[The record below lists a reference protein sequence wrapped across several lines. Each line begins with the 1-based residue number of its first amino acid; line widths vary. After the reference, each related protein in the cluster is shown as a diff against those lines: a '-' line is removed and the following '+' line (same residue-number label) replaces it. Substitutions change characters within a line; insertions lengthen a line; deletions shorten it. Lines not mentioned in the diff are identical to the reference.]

1 MAAKSH
7 LLPDDAKLIEATASI
22 LERHESVE
30 LEANIRAAV
39 VHFLATTGLA
49 DRNDIKEEDDRIDIQ
64 SEHLIIETKQRIG
77 TGIEPSR
84 DHVSQLDG
92 YIGEAKAAG
101 KPDRLGVLT
110 DGKHWVLRLPNISEV
125 HTTPPYA
132 FTLRNKDDGFRLYE
146 WLQNETRIIEQSDRK
161 PDEEEVRRSFGPG
174 PRFEN
179 EIAALDSLYQAHR
192 NSPTIAVKR
201 QLWADLLTAALG
213 ISVAEEPDL
222 DQLFLRHTYL
232 SAIVGLAVQAAFG
245 IDLREKS
252 RLDAAKLLTGDAF
265 RSETGVQG
273 VIDSDFFAWPA
284 EVGGE
289 QWIVGLADR
298 VARFDWADA
307 EYDFA
312 RILYQSVVPAEDRR
326 RLGEYYT
333 PDWLAKAVVDEV
345 VTDPLNQRV
354 LDPSCGS
361 GTFLYAAVQKY
372 ITAATAAHHPAERI
386 LDGLTQSVIGI
397 DVHPVSVH
405 LARATWVLAAREI
418 IAEAGRDTLTVPV
431 YLGDSLQLRTDSG
444 SLFAQDHVSITVAAT
459 EGTGGKGDE
468 RDRGKAK
475 DKKGGSERRLNFP
488 KALVAQPDWF
498 DRVMISLSHAI
509 ARGQDPLTTLDDND
523 IPKGDPDRDLLEDT
537 AKTLQDLHAEGRNHI
552 WAYYTRNLV
561 RPIWLASDE
570 GKVDAIVGNPPW
582 LTYSKTDA
590 TIRSELERQSKN
602 DYMIWVGGK
611 FATHQDIAG
620 LFYTR
625 CVDLYL
631 KNGGSAGMVLP
642 HSALVAG
649 QYKKWRSGNWGGVFA
664 DFAGKMSWDL
674 EQIDPN
680 TFFPVASCV
689 IFTNRRKEHREHPRS
704 FGEKALC
711 WLGKLEEIESGTRK
725 YREIVLANASSSEFA
740 SPYAEEARQGATIV
754 PRLLH
759 FVEVQESAVS
769 LVKGIVKISPQRSSQ
784 EKKPWKNLQPAELIN
799 MSIEEEHIWNIHMG
813 ETVAPYVLLEP
824 RKAVLPVRHGENL
837 EESKADEA
845 KICGIK
851 AGSMGIRMRERWRI
865 INGLWDEHKG
875 PNSKLDLVDRLD
887 YVGNLSAQLDDPV
900 SIRLLYTTS
909 GRPTATVLYSLES
922 SDRKGNEQISTDNSS
937 SEANFSGESS
947 SQNTKETVV
956 SSEACDFNTLSTTLV
971 DTSLY
976 WIICQTLG
984 EAYYLAAIINS
995 DTLAETVNKFTIPN
1009 WAGKTRHL
1017 HKHLW
1022 RLPIPTYD
1030 FNNTLHTDLAAL
1042 GSQLATEAAIQLA
1055 DLQIARASD
1064 NKSTSVI
1071 VARRELRQWLSAHPL
1086 AQQVEQL
1093 VARLIS

>member
-1 MAAKSH
+1 MTAPSTAAQEVGDAKLAAKSH

-49 DRNDIKEEDDRIDIQ
+49 ERNDIKEEDDRIDIQ

-77 TGIEPSR
+77 TGIEPDQS
-84 DHVSQLDG
+84 HVDQLDG
-92 YIGEAKAAG
+92 YIDEAKAAG

-110 DGKHWVLRLPNISEV
+110 DGKHWVLRLPNIREI

-146 WLQNETRIIEQSDRK
+146 WLQNETRIIEQSGRK

-174 PRFEN
+174 PRFDN

-192 NSPTIAVKR
+192 NSPTVAVKR

-213 ISVAEEPDL
+213 ISVTEEPDL
-222 DQLFLRHTYL
+222 DRLFLRHTYL

-289 QWIVGLADR
+289 QWIVGIADR

-372 ITAATAAHHPAERI
+372 ITVAKSDHHPPERI

-444 SLFAQDHVSITVAAT
+444 SLFAQDHVSITVAAK
-459 EGTGGKGDE
+459 EGD
-468 RDRGKAK
+468 A
-475 DKKGGSERRLNFP
+475 ERRLNFP
-488 KALVAQPDWF
+488 KSLVAQPDWF
-498 DRVMISLSHAI
+498 DRVMIDLSQAI
-509 ARGQDPLTTLDDND
+509 ASGGDPMTVLDDND
-523 IPKGDPDRDLLEDT
+523 IPKDDPDRELLEDT
-537 AKTLQDLHAEGRNHI
+537 SRTLQDLHSEGHNHI

-582 LTYSKTDA
+582 LTYNKTQA
-590 TIRSELERQSKN
+590 TIRTELERQSKN
-602 DYMIWVGGK
+602 DYKIWVGGK
-611 FATHQDIAG
+611 NAANQDIAG

-625 CVDLYL
+625 CFGLYL
-631 KNGGSAGMVLP
+631 KEGGTAGMVLP
-642 HSALVAG
+642 HSALAQG
-649 QYKKWRSGNWGGVFA
+649 QYEKWRGGIWHGQGLFS
-664 DFAGKMSWDL
+664 DLSTIKPWDL
-674 EQIDPN
+674 ERIEPN
-680 TFFPVASCV
+680 TFFPIASCV
-689 IFTNRRKEHREHPRS
+689 VFAKRANKMPKPLAN
-704 FGEKALC
+704 KASR
-711 WLGKLEEIESGTRK
+711 WLGTEGGPYTHEEIQ
-725 YREIVLANASSSEFA
+725 LAKISDFS
-740 SPYAEEARQGATIV
+740 SPYSKRARRGADIF
-754 PRLLH
+754 PRVLY
-759 FVEVQESAVS
+759 FVDVQESATA
-769 LVKGIVKISPQRSSQ
+769 LTPGIKKVSPQRSSQ
-784 EKKPWKNLQPAELIN
+784 EKEPWKNLQPPKLAN
-799 MSIEEEHIWNIHMG
+799 APIEEEHIWDIHLG
-813 ETVAPYVLLEP
+813 ETVAPYVLLEA
-824 RKAVLPVRHGENL
+824 RKAVLPVQKGNSEETARQVNL
-837 EESKADEA
+837 ARESESSTEADRDNSPTGKAIGKLDISDVA
-845 KICGIK
+845 DAIYRLDPKSIGT
-851 AGSMGIRMRERWRI
+851 RMRDRWRV
-865 INGLWDEHKG
+865 INELWDANKN
-875 PNSKLDLVDRLD
+875 PNNKLDLVSNLD
-887 YVGNLSAQLDDPV
+887 YMGKLAAQLEDSAP
-900 SIRLLYTTS
+900 IRLLYATS
-909 GRPTATVLYSLES
+909 GRPTAAVLLSADSL
-922 SDRKGNEQISTDNSS
+922 
-937 SEANFSGESS
+937 A
-947 SQNTKETVV
+947 
-956 SSEACDFNTLSTTLV
+956 

-976 WIICQTLG
+976 WVKCETLD

-995 DTLAETVNKFTIPN
+995 DALEQAVQKFMPKGQFG
-1009 WAGKTRHL
+1009 ARHL

-1030 FNNTLHTDLAAL
+1030 PSDTDHATLAEL
-1042 GSQLATEAAIQLA
+1042 GSQLATEAVIHL
-1055 DLQIARASD
+1055 DIIRATRAAN
-1064 NKSTSVI
+1064 NKPTTI
-1071 VARRELRQWLSAHPL
+1071 TVARRELRQWLSTHPL

-1093 VARLIS
+1093 VVQLLN

>member
-1 MAAKSH
+1 MTVLSTTAQDIGNTELATKSH

-39 VHFLATTGLA
+39 VHFLATTRLA
-49 DRNDIKEEDDRIDIQ
+49 ERNDIKEEDDRIDIQ

-77 TGIEPSR
+77 TGIEP
-84 DHVSQLDG
+84 DPKNIKQLDG
-92 YIGEAKAAG
+92 YIGEAKAAD

-110 DGKHWVLRLPNISEV
+110 DGKHWVLRLPNIREV

-179 EIAALDSLYQAHR
+179 EIAALDSLYQDHR
-192 NSPTIAVKR
+192 DSPTIAVKR

-232 SAIVGLAVQAAFG
+232 SAIVGLAVQAAFS

-345 VTDPLNQRV
+345 VTDPLTQRV

-372 ITAATAAHHPAERI
+372 ITAAESDRHPPERI

-459 EGTGGKGDE
+459 EGE
-468 RDRGKAK
+468 A
-475 DKKGGSERRLNFP
+475 ERRLNFP
-488 KALVAQPDWF
+488 KSLVAQPDWF
-498 DRVMISLSHAI
+498 DRVMISLSQAI
-509 ARGQDPLTTLDDND
+509 ESEQDPMTVLDDND
-523 IPKGDPDRDLLEDT
+523 IPQGDPDRDLLEDT
-537 AKTLQDLHAEGRNHI
+537 AKTLQDLHSEGRNHI

-582 LTYSKTDA
+582 LTYNKTQA
-590 TIRSELERQSKN
+590 TIRTELERQSKN
-602 DYMIWVGGK
+602 DYKIWAGGRY
-611 FATHQDIAG
+611 ATHQDIAG
-620 LFYTR
+620 MFYIR

-631 KNGGSAGMVLP
+631 KDEGNIGMVLP
-642 HSALVAG
+642 HSALAAG
-649 QYKKWRSGNWGGVFA
+649 QYKKWREGNGGGVLL
-664 DFAGKMSWDL
+664 DLSERMPWDL
-674 EQIDPN
+674 EKIEPN
-680 TFFPVASCV
+680 TFFPIASCV
-689 IFTNRRKEHREHPRS
+689 VFAKRVSEHSRS
-704 FGEKALC
+704 LGGKAQL
-711 WLGKLEEIESGTRK
+711 WVGKLEELEANGICEMN
-725 YREIVLANASSSEFA
+725 EIDLADSSSDSFA
-740 SPYAEEARQGATIV
+740 SPYADRARQGATIV
-754 PRLLH
+754 PRVLY
-759 FVEVQESAVS
+759 FVDVQESATA
-769 LVKGIVKISPQRSSQ
+769 LTPGIKKVSPQRSSQ
-784 EKKPWKNLQPAELIN
+784 EKEPWKSLHDAELIDAP
-799 MSIEEEHIWNIHMG
+799 IEAEHIWDIHLG

-824 RKAVLPVRHGENL
+824 RKAVLPVRHGEKLATPKERKKLAESNVETMCGL
-837 EESKADEA
+837 EPS
-845 KICGIK
+845 
-851 AGSMGIRMRERWRI
+851 SMEPRMRARWLAT
-865 INGLWDEHKG
+865 NDLWDEYKRS
-875 PNSKLDLVDRLD
+875 NNKLDLVGRLD
-887 YVGNLSAQLDDPV
+887 YMGNLSAQLGRFAPF
-900 SIRLLYTTS
+900 RLLYTS
-909 GRPTATVLYSLES
+909 AGRPTATVLAKTNELIDYKLFWIDCEILE
-922 SDRKGNEQISTDNSS
+922 
-937 SEANFSGESS
+937 EAH
-947 SQNTKETVV
+947 
-956 SSEACDFNTLSTTLV
+956 
-971 DTSLY
+971 
-976 WIICQTLG
+976 
-984 EAYYLAAIINS
+984 YLAAIINS
-995 DTLAETVNKFTIPN
+995 DTLEQAVQKFTTPN
-1009 WAGKTRHL
+1009 WAGKTRDL
-1017 HKHLW
+1017 QKHLW

-1030 FNNTLHTDLAAL
+1030 PADPDQATLAEL
-1042 GSQLATEAAIQLA
+1042 GSQLATEASTHLA
-1055 DLQIARASD
+1055 TIRTTRAAS
-1064 NKSTSVI
+1064 NKPTSI
-1071 VARRELRQWLSAHPL
+1071 TVARRELRQWLSTHPL

-1093 VARLIS
+1093 VDRLIN

>member
-1 MAAKSH
+1 MQ
-7 LLPDDAKLIEATASI
+7 PDDAKLIEATASI

-49 DRNDIKEEDDRIDIQ
+49 ERNDIKEEDDRIDIQ
-64 SEHLIIETKQRIG
+64 SERLIIETKQRIG
-77 TGIEPSR
+77 TGIEP
-84 DHVSQLDG
+84 DQKNIKQLDG

-110 DGKHWVLRLPNISEV
+110 DGKHWVLRLPNIREV
-125 HTTPPYA
+125 HIAPPYA

-146 WLQNETRIIEQSDRK
+146 WLQNETRVIEQSGRK
-161 PDEEEVRRSFGPG
+161 PEEEEVRRSFGPG

-179 EIAALDSLYQAHR
+179 EIAALGSLYQAHR

-245 IDLREKS
+245 IDLREKA

-333 PDWLAKAVVDEV
+333 PDWLAKAVVEEV
-345 VTDPLNQRV
+345 VTDPLTQRV

-372 ITAATAAHHPAERI
+372 ITAAKAANHPPERI

-444 SLFAQDHVSITVAAT
+444 SLFAQDHVSITVAAA
-459 EGTGGKGDE
+459 GGG
-468 RDRGKAK
+468 AA
-475 DKKGGSERRLNFP
+475 ERRLNFP
-488 KALVAQPDWF
+488 KSLVAQPDWF
-498 DRVMISLSHAI
+498 DKVMLGLSHAI
-509 ARGQDPLTTLDDND
+509 ANGQDPMIVLDDND
-523 IPKGDPDRDLLEDT
+523 ISKGDPDRDLLEDT

-631 KNGGSAGMVLP
+631 KSDGSAGMVLP

-649 QYKKWRSGNWGGVFA
+649 QYKKWRSGNWGGVLA
-664 DFAGKMSWDL
+664 DFSGKISWDL

-689 IFTNRRKEHREHPRS
+689 IFANRRKEHPRS
-704 FGEKALC
+704 FEEKALC
-711 WLGKLEEIESGTRK
+711 WFGKLEEIESGARK
-725 YREIVLANASSSEFA
+725 YREIVLANASGSEFA

-769 LVKGIVKISPQRSSQ
+769 LVKDIVNVSPQRSSQ

-799 MSIEEEHIWNIHMG
+799 TSIEEEHIWNIHLG

-824 RKAVLPVRHGENL
+824 RKAVLPVRHGENM
-837 EESKADEA
+837 EESKVDEA
-845 KICGIK
+845 EICGIK
-851 AGSMGIRMRERWRI
+851 AGSMGIRMRERWQI
-865 INGLWDEHKG
+865 INNLWDEHKG

-887 YVGNLSAQLDDPV
+887 YVGNLSAQLDDLAP
-900 SIRLLYTTS
+900 IRLLYTTS
-909 GRPTATVLYSLES
+909 GRPTAAVMYSLES
-922 SDRKGNEQISTDNSS
+922 SGKKSNEQISTDNSS
-937 SEANFSGESS
+937 SETNFSDESS
-947 SQNTKETVV
+947 SQNTEETVV
-956 SSEACDFNTLSTTLV
+956 SSEAYDFNTLSTTLV

-976 WIICQTLG
+976 WIICKTLE

-995 DTLAETVNKFTIPN
+995 DNLAEAVNKFTIPN

-1022 RLPIPTYD
+1022 RLPIPAYD
-1030 FNNTLHTDLAAL
+1030 SNNTLHTDLAAL
-1042 GSQLATEAAIQLA
+1042 GGQLATEAAIQLT
-1055 DLQIARASD
+1055 DLQTARAAD

-1071 VARRELRQWLSAHPL
+1071 VARRQLRQWLSIHPP
-1086 AQQVEQL
+1086 AQQVEDL
-1093 VARLIS
+1093 VAKLLD

>member
-1 MAAKSH
+1 MTAPSTAAQEVGDAELATKSH

-30 LEANIRAAV
+30 LEANIRAAI

-77 TGIEPSR
+77 TGIEPDQS
-84 DHVSQLDG
+84 HVSQLDG

-110 DGKHWVLRLPNISEV
+110 DGKHWVLRLPNIREV

-179 EIAALDSLYQAHR
+179 EIAALAKLYQDHR
-192 NSPTIAVKR
+192 DSPTIAVKR

-213 ISVAEEPDL
+213 ISVAAEPDL

-345 VTDPLNQRV
+345 VTDPLAQRV

-372 ITAATAAHHPAERI
+372 ITAAKAANHPPERI

-444 SLFAQDHVSITVAAT
+444 SLFAQDHVSITVAAMQG
-459 EGTGGKGDE
+459 E
-468 RDRGKAK
+468 A
-475 DKKGGSERRLNFP
+475 ERRLNFP
-488 KALVAQPDWF
+488 KSLVAQPDWF

-509 ARGQDPLTTLDDND
+509 ASGQDPLTTLDDND

-537 AKTLQDLHAEGRNHI
+537 AKTLQDLHSEGRNHI

-561 RPIWLASDE
+561 RPIWLSSNE

-631 KNGGSAGMVLP
+631 KSGGSAGMVLP

-649 QYKKWRSGNWGGVFA
+649 QYEKWRSGNWGGVFA
-664 DFAGKMSWDL
+664 DFSGKMSWDL

-680 TFFPVASCV
+680 TFFPAASCV

-704 FGEKALC
+704 FGENALC
-711 WLGKLEEIESGTRK
+711 WLGKLEEIESGARK

-799 MSIEEEHIWNIHMG
+799 MSIEEEHIWNIHLG
-813 ETVAPYVLLEP
+813 ETIAPFVLLEP
-824 RKAVLPVRHGENL
+824 RKAVLPIRHGENL
-837 EESKADEA
+837 KEPKADEA
-845 KICGIK
+845 TICGIN
-851 AGSMGIRMRERWRI
+851 ASAMGIRMRERWRI
-865 INGLWDEHKG
+865 INDLWDENKS
-875 PNSKLDLVDRLD
+875 PNNKLELLGNLD
-887 YVGNLSAQLDDPV
+887 YMGKLNSQLEVLD

-909 GRPTATVLYSLES
+909 GRPTAAVMHSPES
-922 SDRKGNEQISTDNSS
+922 AESKGNEPISVDNSS
-937 SEANFSGESS
+937 SGPNFSNEFSN
-947 SQNTKETVV
+947 QNNKEVV
-956 SSEACDFNTLSTTLV
+956 ELSETHDFNTLSTTLV

-976 WIICQTLG
+976 WIICKTLE
-984 EAYYLAAIINS
+984 EAYYLAAVINS

-1030 FNNTLHTDLAAL
+1030 SNNTLHTDLAVL
-1042 GSQLATEAAIQLA
+1042 GSQLATEASTHLA
-1055 DLQIARASD
+1055 DLQAARASD

-1071 VARRELRQWLSAHPL
+1071 VARRQLRQWLSTHPP
-1086 AQQVEQL
+1086 AQQVERL
-1093 VARLIS
+1093 AARLIS

>member
-1 MAAKSH
+1 MTIPATAAQEVGDAELAAKSH

-39 VHFLATTGLA
+39 VHFLATTRLA
-49 DRNDIKEEDDRIDIQ
+49 ERNDIKEEDDRIDIQ

-77 TGIEPSR
+77 TGIEP
-84 DHVSQLDG
+84 DPKNIKQLDG
-92 YIGEAKAAG
+92 YISEAKAAD

-110 DGKHWVLRLPNISEV
+110 DGKHWVLRLPNIREV
-125 HTTPPYA
+125 HTIPPYA

-179 EIAALDSLYQAHR
+179 EIAALDSLYQDHR
-192 NSPTIAVKR
+192 DSPTIAVKR

-232 SAIVGLAVQAAFG
+232 SAIVGLAVQAAFS

-345 VTDPLNQRV
+345 VTDPLTQRV

-372 ITAATAAHHPAERI
+372 ITAAESDRHPPERI

-418 IAEAGRDTLTVPV
+418 IADAGRDTLTVPV

-459 EGTGGKGDE
+459 EGE
-468 RDRGKAK
+468 A
-475 DKKGGSERRLNFP
+475 ERRLNFP
-488 KALVAQPDWF
+488 KSLVAQPDWF
-498 DRVMISLSHAI
+498 DRVMISLSQAI
-509 ARGQDPLTTLDDND
+509 ESEQDPKTVLDDND
-523 IPKGDPDRDLLEDT
+523 IPQGDPDRDLLEDT
-537 AKTLQDLHAEGRNHI
+537 AKTLQDLHSEGRNHI

-582 LTYSKTDA
+582 LTYNKTQA

-602 DYMIWVGGK
+602 NYKIWAGGRY
-611 FATHQDIAG
+611 ATHQDIAG
-620 LFYTR
+620 MFYIR

-631 KNGGSAGMVLP
+631 KDEGNIGMVLP
-642 HSALVAG
+642 HSALAAG
-649 QYKKWRSGNWGGVFA
+649 QYKKWREGTGG
-664 DFAGKMSWDL
+664 G
-674 EQIDPN
+674 
-680 TFFPVASCV
+680 
-689 IFTNRRKEHREHPRS
+689 
-704 FGEKALC
+704 
-711 WLGKLEEIESGTRK
+711 
-725 YREIVLANASSSEFA
+725 
-740 SPYAEEARQGATIV
+740 GA
-754 PRLLH
+754 
-759 FVEVQESAVS
+759 
-769 LVKGIVKISPQRSSQ
+769 
-784 EKKPWKNLQPAELIN
+784 
-799 MSIEEEHIWNIHMG
+799 
-813 ETVAPYVLLEP
+813 Y
-824 RKAVLPVRHGENL
+824 
-837 EESKADEA
+837 
-845 KICGIK
+845 
-851 AGSMGIRMRERWRI
+851 
-865 INGLWDEHKG
+865 
-875 PNSKLDLVDRLD
+875 
-887 YVGNLSAQLDDPV
+887 
-900 SIRLLYTTS
+900 
-909 GRPTATVLYSLES
+909 
-922 SDRKGNEQISTDNSS
+922 
-937 SEANFSGESS
+937 
-947 SQNTKETVV
+947 
-956 SSEACDFNTLSTTLV
+956 
-971 DTSLY
+971 
-976 WIICQTLG
+976 
-984 EAYYLAAIINS
+984 
-995 DTLAETVNKFTIPN
+995 
-1009 WAGKTRHL
+1009 
-1017 HKHLW
+1017 
-1022 RLPIPTYD
+1022 
-1030 FNNTLHTDLAAL
+1030 
-1042 GSQLATEAAIQLA
+1042 
-1055 DLQIARASD
+1055 
-1064 NKSTSVI
+1064 
-1071 VARRELRQWLSAHPL
+1071 
-1086 AQQVEQL
+1086 
-1093 VARLIS
+1093 

>member
-1 MAAKSH
+1 MTAPSTAAREVGDAELAAESH
-7 LLPDDAKLIEATASI
+7 LLPDNAKLLEATASI

-64 SEHLIIETKQRIG
+64 SERLIIETKQRIG

-84 DHVSQLDG
+84 NYVSQLDG
-92 YIGEAKAAG
+92 YIDEAKAAG

-110 DGKHWVLRLPNISEV
+110 DGKHWVLRLPNIKEV

-132 FTLRNKDDGFRLYE
+132 FTLRSEDDGFRLYE
-146 WLQNETRIIEQSDRK
+146 WLQNETRVIEQSGRK
-161 PDEEEVRRSFGPG
+161 PEEEEVRRSFGPG

-179 EIAALDSLYQAHR
+179 EIAALGSLYQAHR

-245 IDLREKS
+245 IDLREKA

-333 PDWLAKAVVDEV
+333 PDWLAKAVVEEV
-345 VTDPLNQRV
+345 VTDPLTQRV

-372 ITAATAAHHPAERI
+372 ITAAKAANHPPERI

-444 SLFAQDHVSITVAAT
+444 SLFAQDHVSITVAAA
-459 EGTGGKGDE
+459 GGG
-468 RDRGKAK
+468 AA
-475 DKKGGSERRLNFP
+475 ERRLNFP
-488 KALVAQPDWF
+488 KSLVAQPDWF
-498 DRVMISLSHAI
+498 DKVMLGLSHAI
-509 ARGQDPLTTLDDND
+509 ANGQDPMIVLGDNG
-523 IPKGDPDRDLLEDT
+523 IPQGDPDRDLLEDT
-537 AKTLQDLHAEGRNHI
+537 AKTLQDLHAKGRNHI

-582 LTYSKTDA
+582 LTYNKTQA
-590 TIRSELERQSKN
+590 TIRTELERQSKN

-611 FATHQDIAG
+611 NAANQDIAG
-620 LFYTR
+620 LFFTR
-625 CVDLYL
+625 CFGLYL
-631 KNGGSAGMVLP
+631 KDGGTAGMVLP
-642 HSALVAG
+642 HSALAQG
-649 QYKKWRSGNWGGVFA
+649 QYEKWRSGVWRGQGLFA
-664 DFAGKMSWDL
+664 DLSAIKPWDL
-674 EQIDPN
+674 ERIEPN
-680 TFFPVASCV
+680 TFFPIASCV
-689 IFTNRRKEHREHPRS
+689 VFAKREKKNAKPLANEASR
-704 FGEKALC
+704 
-711 WLGKLEEIESGTRK
+711 WLGTEGGPYTYEEIQ
-725 YREIVLANASSSEFA
+725 LAKISDFL
-740 SPYAEEARQGATIV
+740 SPYSKRARRGADIF
-754 PRLLH
+754 PRVLY
-759 FVEVQESAVS
+759 FVDVQESAAA
-769 LVKGIVKISPQRSSQ
+769 LTTGIKKVSPQRSSQ
-784 EKKPWKNLQPAELIN
+784 EKEPWKSLHPPELTN
-799 MSIEEEHIWNIHMG
+799 APIEEEHIWDIHLG
-813 ETVAPYVLLEP
+813 ETVAPYVLLEA
-824 RKAVLPVRHGENL
+824 RKAVLPVRRGNPEEAAKQINL
-837 EESKADEA
+837 ARESQGSAETGRNNAPAEKAIGKLDISDA
-845 KICGIK
+845 ADTICRLDPK
-851 AGSMGIRMRERWRI
+851 SMGTRMRERWKV
-865 INGLWDEHKG
+865 INELWDTNKT
-875 PNSKLDLVDRLD
+875 PNNKLDLVGNLD
-887 YVGNLSAQLDDPV
+887 YMGKLTAQLEDYAP
-900 SIRLLYTTS
+900 IRLLYATS
-909 GRPTATVLYSLES
+909 GRPTAAVLLLPNSLA
-922 SDRKGNEQISTDNSS
+922 D
-937 SEANFSGESS
+937 
-947 SQNTKETVV
+947 TK
-956 SSEACDFNTLSTTLV
+956 
-971 DTSLY
+971 LY
-976 WIICQTLG
+976 WVKCETL
-984 EAYYLAAIINS
+984 EDAHYLAVIINS
-995 DTLAETVNKFTIPN
+995 DTLEQAVQKFMPKGQFG
-1009 WAGKTRHL
+1009 ARDL

-1030 FNNTLHTDLAAL
+1030 SNNTLHTDLAAL
-1042 GSQLATEAAIQLA
+1042 GSQLATEAATHLA
-1055 DLQIARASD
+1055 TIRTTRDTE
-1064 NKSTSVI
+1064 NKPTTI
-1071 VARRELRQWLSAHPL
+1071 TVARRELRQWLSTHPP

-1093 VARLIS
+1093 VARLIG

>member
-1 MAAKSH
+1 MTAPSTAAQGVGGAELVAKSH
-7 LLPDDAKLIEATASI
+7 LLPDDAKLVEATASI

-49 DRNDIKEEDDRIDIQ
+49 ERNDIKEEDDRIDIQ
-64 SEHLIIETKQRIG
+64 SERLIIETKQRIG
-77 TGIEPSR
+77 TGIEPHP
-84 DHVSQLDG
+84 DHVDQLDG
-92 YIGEAKAAG
+92 YIREAKDAD

-110 DGKHWVLRLPNISEV
+110 DGKHWVLRLPNIREV

-179 EIAALDSLYQAHR
+179 EIAALASLYQAHR

-222 DQLFLRHTYL
+222 DRLFLRHTYL

-245 IDLREKS
+245 IDLREKA

-345 VTDPLNQRV
+345 VIDPLNQRV

-372 ITAATAAHHPAERI
+372 ISAAKAANHPPERT

-444 SLFAQDHVSITVAAT
+444 NLFAQDHVSITVAAT
-459 EGTGGKGDE
+459 EGD
-468 RDRGKAK
+468 A
-475 DKKGGSERRLNFP
+475 ERRLNFP
-488 KALVAQPDWF
+488 KSLVAQPDWF
-498 DRVMISLSHAI
+498 DRVMIDLSQAI
-509 ARGQDPLTTLDDND
+509 DSGGDPMTVLDDND
-523 IPKGDPDRDLLEDT
+523 IPQGDPDRELLEDT
-537 AKTLQDLHAEGRNHI
+537 SRTLQDLHAEGRNHI

-582 LTYSKTDA
+582 LTYNKTQA
-590 TIRSELERQSKN
+590 TIRTELERQSKN
-602 DYMIWVGGK
+602 DYKIWMGGR
-611 FATHQDIAG
+611 FASNQDIAG
-620 LFYTR
+620 LFYSR

-631 KNGGSAGMVLP
+631 REGGIIGMVMP
-642 HSALVAG
+642 HSALAAG
-649 QYKKWRSGNWGGVFA
+649 QYNKWREGKWGSVKANFS
-664 DFAGKMSWDL
+664 KRVSWDL
-674 EQIDPN
+674 EKIEPN
-680 TFFPVASCV
+680 TFFPIASCV
-689 IFTNRRKEHREHPRS
+689 IFAENNYENPRQLDDTT
-704 FGEKALC
+704 KQ
-711 WLGKLEEIESGTRK
+711 WLGKEGGPYK
-725 YREIVLANASSSEFA
+725 YQEAKLAKNDSKNFL
-740 SPYAEEARQGATIV
+740 SPYGNKFRNGASV
-754 PRLLH
+754 RPRVFF
-759 FVEVQESAVS
+759 FVETKQSTIAIT
-769 LVKGIVKISPQRSSQ
+769 KGIVKVTPFRSKN
-784 EKKPWKNLQPAELIN
+784 EKEPWKSLQVPNLVDIP
-799 MSIEEEHIWNIHMG
+799 IEDNHIWRIHRG
-813 ETVAPYVLLEP
+813 DTLAPFLLLEP
-824 RKAVLPVRHGENL
+824 KQAVLPVRNNEKLLYSELPN
-837 EESKADEA
+837 A
-845 KICGIK
+845 
-851 AGSMGIRMRERWRI
+851 
-865 INGLWDEHKG
+865 INGLDPKSMETRMRSRWREI
-875 PNSKLDLVDRLD
+875 NDLWNKNKKHNENLSLLGRLD
-887 YVGNLSAQLDDPV
+887 YQKGLSRQFVDKQK
-900 SIRLLYTTS
+900 IRVLYS
-909 GRPTATVLYSLES
+909 SQGRPTAAVL
-922 SDRKGNEQISTDNSS
+922 TDP
-937 SEANFSGESS
+937 
-947 SQNTKETVV
+947 
-956 SSEACDFNTLSTTLV
+956 
-971 DTSLY
+971 TSIIDEKLY
-976 WIICQTLG
+976 WVKCETLE
-984 EAYYLAAIINS
+984 EAHYLAVIINS
-995 DTLAETVNKFTIPN
+995 DTLEQAVQKFMPKGQFG
-1009 WAGKTRHL
+1009 ARDL

-1030 FNNTLHTDLAAL
+1030 SNNTLHTDLAAL
-1042 GSQLATEAAIQLA
+1042 GSQLATEAATHLA
-1055 DLQIARASD
+1055 TIRTTRAAN
-1064 NKSTSVI
+1064 NKPTTI
-1071 VARRELRQWLSAHPL
+1071 TVARRELRQWLSTHPS
-1086 AQQVEQL
+1086 AQQVENL
-1093 VARLIS
+1093 VAKLLE

>member
-1 MAAKSH
+1 MTAPSTAAQEVGDAELAAESH
-7 LLPDDAKLIEATASI
+7 LLPDNAKLLEATASI

-49 DRNDIKEEDDRIDIQ
+49 ERNDIKEEDDRIDIQ
-64 SEHLIIETKQRIG
+64 SERLIIETKQRIG
-77 TGIEPSR
+77 TGIEPYP
-84 DHVSQLDG
+84 DHVEQLDG

-110 DGKHWVLRLPNISEV
+110 DGKHWVLRLPNIKEV
-125 HTTPPYA
+125 HTAPPYA

-146 WLQNETRIIEQSDRK
+146 WLQNETRVIEQSGRK

-179 EIAALDSLYQAHR
+179 EIAALAKLYQAHR
-192 NSPTIAVKR
+192 DSPTIAVKR

-222 DQLFLRHTYL
+222 DRLFLRHTYL

-245 IDLREKS
+245 IDLREKA

-333 PDWLAKAVVDEV
+333 PDWLAKAVVEEV
-345 VTDPLNQRV
+345 VTDPLTQRV

-372 ITAATAAHHPAERI
+372 ITAAKAANHPPERI

-444 SLFAQDHVSITVAAT
+444 SLFAQDHVSITVAAA
-459 EGTGGKGDE
+459 GGG
-468 RDRGKAK
+468 AA
-475 DKKGGSERRLNFP
+475 ERRLNFP
-488 KALVAQPDWF
+488 KSLVAQPDWF
-498 DRVMISLSHAI
+498 DRVMIDLSQAI
-509 ARGQDPLTTLDDND
+509 DSGGDPMTALDDND
-523 IPKGDPDRDLLEDT
+523 ISKGDPDRDLLEDT
-537 AKTLQDLHAEGRNHI
+537 AKTLQDLHSEGRNHI

-582 LTYSKTDA
+582 LTYNKTQA
-590 TIRSELERQSKN
+590 TIRTELERQSKN
-602 DYMIWVGGK
+602 DYNIWAGGRY
-611 FATHQDIAG
+611 ATHQDIAG
-620 LFYTR
+620 MFYIR

-631 KNGGSAGMVLP
+631 KDEGNIGMVLP
-642 HSALVAG
+642 HSALAAG
-649 QYKKWRSGNWGGVFA
+649 QYKKWREGSGGGVLI
-664 DFAGKMSWDL
+664 DLSERMPWDL
-674 EQIDPN
+674 EKIEPN
-680 TFFPVASCV
+680 TFFPIASCV
-689 IFTNRRKEHREHPRS
+689 VFARKMSEHSRS
-704 FGEKALC
+704 LGNKAQL
-711 WLGKLEEIESGTRK
+711 WVGKLEELEANGTCQMN
-725 YREIVLANASSSEFA
+725 EIDLADSSSDSFA
-740 SPYAEEARQGATIV
+740 SPYADKARQGATIV
-754 PRLLH
+754 PRVLY
-759 FVEVQESAVS
+759 FVDVQESATA
-769 LVKGIVKISPQRSSQ
+769 LVKGIKKVSPQRSSQ
-784 EKKPWKNLQPAELIN
+784 EKEPWKSLHPSELIDAP
-799 MSIEEEHIWNIHMG
+799 IEEEHIWGIHLG

-824 RKAVLPVRHGENL
+824 REAVLPVRHGEKLATPKERKEFTRKNI
-837 EESKADEA
+837 ETM
-845 KICGIK
+845 CGVEPS
-851 AGSMGIRMRERWRI
+851 SMEPRMRDRWQV
-865 INGLWDEHKG
+865 INKLWDVNKST
-875 PNSKLDLVDRLD
+875 NNKLDLIGRLD
-887 YVGNLSAQLDDPV
+887 YVGNFSAQLAQTTP
-900 SIRLLYTTS
+900 IRLLYTSS
-909 GRPTATVLYSLES
+909 GRPTA
-922 SDRKGNEQISTDNSS
+922 
-937 SEANFSGESS
+937 
-947 SQNTKETVV
+947 VV
-956 SSEACDFNTLSTTLV
+956 LV
-971 DTSLY
+971 DSDEPVDSTLY
-976 WIICQTLG
+976 WVDCGTLD
-984 EAYYLAAIINS
+984 EAHYLAVIINS
-995 DTLAETVNKFTIPN
+995 DTLEESVNKFTVPN
-1009 WAGKTRHL
+1009 WAGRTRHL
-1017 HKHLW
+1017 QKHLW

-1030 FNNTLHTDLAAL
+1030 SNNTLHTDLAAL
-1042 GSQLATEAAIQLA
+1042 GGQLANEAANQLT
-1055 DLQIARASD
+1055 DLQTARAAD

-1071 VARRELRQWLSAHPL
+1071 VARRQLRQWLSTHPP

-1093 VARLIS
+1093 ADRLIS

>member
-1 MAAKSH
+1 MTAPSTAAREVGDAELAAESH
-7 LLPDDAKLIEATASI
+7 LQPDNAKLIEATASI

-49 DRNDIKEEDDRIDIQ
+49 ERNDIKEEDDRIDIQ
-64 SEHLIIETKQRIG
+64 SERLIIETKQRIG
-77 TGIEPSR
+77 TGIEP
-84 DHVSQLDG
+84 DQKNIKQLDG

-110 DGKHWVLRLPNISEV
+110 DGKHWVLRLPNIREV
-125 HTTPPYA
+125 HTAPPYA
-132 FTLRNKDDGFRLYE
+132 FTLRSEDDGFRLYE
-146 WLQNETRIIEQSDRK
+146 WLQNETRVIEQSDRK

-179 EIAALDSLYQAHR
+179 EIAALAKLYQVHR

-245 IDLREKS
+245 IDLREKA
-252 RLDAAKLLTGDAF
+252 RLDAAKLLAGDAF

-333 PDWLAKAVVDEV
+333 PDWLAKAVVEEV
-345 VTDPLNQRV
+345 VTDPLTQRV

-372 ITAATAAHHPAERI
+372 ITEAKAANHPPERI

-444 SLFAQDHVSITVAAT
+444 SLFAQDHVSITVAAA
-459 EGTGGKGDE
+459 GGG
-468 RDRGKAK
+468 AA
-475 DKKGGSERRLNFP
+475 ERRLNFP
-488 KALVAQPDWF
+488 KSLVAQPDWF
-498 DRVMISLSHAI
+498 DRVMIDLSHAI
-509 ARGQDPLTTLDDND
+509 ANGQDPMIVLDDND
-523 IPKGDPDRDLLEDT
+523 ISKGDPDRDLLEDT
-537 AKTLQDLHAEGRNHI
+537 AKTLQDLHSEGRNHI

-620 LFYTR
+620 LFYAR

-631 KNGGSAGMVLP
+631 KSGGSAGMVLP

-649 QYKKWRSGNWGGVFA
+649 QYKKWRNGNWGGVFV
-664 DFAGKMSWDL
+664 DFSEKMPWDL

-689 IFTNRRKEHREHPRS
+689 IFTNRRKEHEEHPRS

-711 WLGKLEEIESGTRK
+711 WLGKLKEIESGARE
-725 YREIVLANASSSEFA
+725 YREIVLANASGSEFA

-769 LVKGIVKISPQRSSQ
+769 LVKDIVNVSPQRSSQ
-784 EKKPWKNLQPAELIN
+784 EKKPWKNLQPSELIN
-799 MSIEEEHIWNIHMG
+799 MSIEKEHIWNIHLG

-824 RKAVLPVRHGENL
+824 RKAVLPVRHGENF
-837 EESKADEA
+837 EEPKADKA
-845 KICGIK
+845 AICGVN
-851 AGSMGIRMRERWRI
+851 ASAMEVRMRERWRI
-865 INGLWDEHKG
+865 VNDIWDENKS
-875 PNSKLDLVDRLD
+875 PNNKLDLLGNID
-887 YVGNLSAQLDDPV
+887 YMGKLNSQLEV
-900 SIRLLYTTS
+900 LGSIRLLYTTS
-909 GRPTATVLYSLES
+909 GRPTAAVMHSSES
-922 SDRKGNEQISTDNSS
+922 SESKSNQPISADNSS
-937 SEANFSGESS
+937 SGTNLSSESCN
-947 SQNTKETVV
+947 QNTREVVELSETH
-956 SSEACDFNTLSTTLV
+956 DFNTLSTTLA

-976 WIICQTLG
+976 WIICNTLE
-984 EAYYLAAIINS
+984 EAYYLVAIINS
-995 DTLAETVNKFTIPN
+995 DSLAETVNKFTIPN

-1022 RLPIPTYD
+1022 RLPIPAYD
-1030 FNNTLHTDLAAL
+1030 SNNTLHTDLAAL
-1042 GSQLATEAAIQLA
+1042 GGQLATEAAIQLT
-1055 DLQIARASD
+1055 DLQTARAAD

-1071 VARRELRQWLSAHPL
+1071 VARRQLRQWLSTHPP

-1093 VARLIS
+1093 VAQLLQPN

>member
-1 MAAKSH
+1 MTAPSTAAREVGDAELAAESH
-7 LLPDDAKLIEATASI
+7 LLPDNAKLLEATASI

-49 DRNDIKEEDDRIDIQ
+49 ERNDIKEEDDRIDIQ
-64 SEHLIIETKQRIG
+64 SERLIIETKQRIG
-77 TGIEPSR
+77 TGIEPYP
-84 DHVSQLDG
+84 DHVEQLDG

-110 DGKHWVLRLPNISEV
+110 DGKHWVLRLPNIKEV
-125 HTTPPYA
+125 HTAPPYA

-146 WLQNETRIIEQSDRK
+146 WLQNETRVIEQSDRK
-161 PDEEEVRRSFGPG
+161 PEEEEVRRSFGPG

-179 EIAALDSLYQAHR
+179 EIAALAKLYQAHR

-245 IDLREKS
+245 IDLREKA

-333 PDWLAKAVVDEV
+333 PDWLAKAVVEEV
-345 VTDPLNQRV
+345 VTDPLTQRV

-372 ITAATAAHHPAERI
+372 ITAAKAANHPPERI

-444 SLFAQDHVSITVAAT
+444 SLFAQDHVSITVAAA
-459 EGTGGKGDE
+459 GGG
-468 RDRGKAK
+468 AA
-475 DKKGGSERRLNFP
+475 ERRLNFP
-488 KALVAQPDWF
+488 KSLVAQPDWF
-498 DRVMISLSHAI
+498 DKVMLGLSQAI
-509 ARGQDPLTTLDDND
+509 ASGSEPMTVLDDNG
-523 IPKGDPDRDLLEDT
+523 IPQGDPDRALLEDT
-537 AKTLQDLHAEGRNHI
+537 AKTLKDLHDEGRNHI

-561 RPIWLASDE
+561 RPVWLASDE

-582 LTYSKTDA
+582 LTYSRTDA
-590 TIRSELERQSKN
+590 TVRSELERQSKN
-602 DYMIWVGGK
+602 DYNIWVGGRY
-611 FATHQDIAG
+611 ATQQDIASM
-620 LFYTR
+620 FYTR

-631 KNGGSAGMVLP
+631 KDGGVIGMVLP
-642 HSALVAG
+642 HSALAAG
-649 QYKKWRSGNWGGVFA
+649 QHRKWREGEWRRVKA
-664 DFAGKMSWDL
+664 DFSKKSAWDL
-674 EQIDPN
+674 ERIEPN
-680 TFFPVASCV
+680 TFFPIASCV
-689 IFTNRRKEHREHPRS
+689 VFANRVTDKALPLGSKAHCWIGPEGGPYDRKEITLAEAGSDIYTSLYARRARNGAAIFPR
-704 FGEKALC
+704 
-711 WLGKLEEIESGTRK
+711 
-725 YREIVLANASSSEFA
+725 VL
-740 SPYAEEARQGATIV
+740 Y
-754 PRLLH
+754 
-759 FVEVQESAVS
+759 FVDVQESATA
-769 LVKGIVKISPQRSSQ
+769 LVEGIVKVSARRSSH
-784 EKKPWKNLQPAELIN
+784 EKRPWKDLQSAELAN
-799 MSIEEEHIWNIHMG
+799 VPIEAEHIWDVHFG
-813 ETVAPYVLLEP
+813 ETVAPYVFLEP
-824 RKAVLPVRHGENL
+824 HKAVLPVRRGETL
-837 EESKADEA
+837 VTSEA
-845 KICGIK
+845 SNAICGIEPQ
-851 AGSMGIRMRERWRI
+851 SMEVRMRERWRI
-865 INGLWDEHKG
+865 INNLWDGYKG
-875 PNSKLDLVDRLD
+875 SNNKLNLVSRLD
-887 YVGNLSAQLDDPV
+887 YHSELSAQLKTTAP
-900 SIRLLYTTS
+900 IRLVYTSS
-909 GRPTATVLYSLES
+909 GRPTSAVLTNSEQLFGYTLFWIGCNILE
-922 SDRKGNEQISTDNSS
+922 
-937 SEANFSGESS
+937 
-947 SQNTKETVV
+947 
-956 SSEACDFNTLSTTLV
+956 
-971 DTSLY
+971 
-976 WIICQTLG
+976 

-995 DTLAETVNKFTIPN
+995 DTLEQAVQKFMPKGQFG
-1009 WAGKTRHL
+1009 ARHL

-1030 FNNTLHTDLAAL
+1030 SNNTLHTDLAAL
-1042 GSQLATEAAIQLA
+1042 GSQLATEAATHLA
-1055 DLQIARASD
+1055 TIRTTRATE
-1064 NKSTSVI
+1064 NKPTTVT
-1071 VARRELRQWLSAHPL
+1071 VARRELRQWLSTHPP
-1086 AQQVEQL
+1086 AQEVEQL
-1093 VARLIS
+1093 AARLIS

>member
-1 MAAKSH
+1 MTAPSAAAQGVGGAELVAKSH

-49 DRNDIKEEDDRIDIQ
+49 ERNDIKEEDDRIDIQ
-64 SEHLIIETKQRIG
+64 SERLIIETKQRIG
-77 TGIEPSR
+77 TGIEPHP
-84 DHVSQLDG
+84 DHVDQLDG
-92 YIGEAKAAG
+92 YIREAKDAD

-110 DGKHWVLRLPNISEV
+110 DGKHWVLRLPNIREV

-146 WLQNETRIIEQSDRK
+146 WLQNETRIIEQSGRK

-179 EIAALDSLYQAHR
+179 EIAALASLYQAHR
-192 NSPTIAVKR
+192 DSPTIAVKR

-222 DQLFLRHTYL
+222 DRLFLRHTYL

-245 IDLREKS
+245 IDLREKA
-252 RLDAAKLLTGDAF
+252 RLDADKLLTGDAF

-372 ITAATAAHHPAERI
+372 ITAAKAANHPPERT

-459 EGTGGKGDE
+459 GGN
-468 RDRGKAK
+468 A
-475 DKKGGSERRLNFP
+475 ERRLNFP
-488 KALVAQPDWF
+488 KSLVAQPDWF
-498 DRVMISLSHAI
+498 DRVMIDLSQAI
-509 ARGQDPLTTLDDND
+509 ASGGDPMTVLDDND
-523 IPKGDPDRDLLEDT
+523 VPKGDPERALLEDT
-537 AKTLQDLHAEGRNHI
+537 AKTLKDLHDEGRNHI

-561 RPIWLASDE
+561 RPVWLASDE

-582 LTYSKTDA
+582 LTFSRTDA
-590 TIRSELERQSKN
+590 TVRSELERQSKN
-602 DYMIWVGGK
+602 DYNIWVGGRY
-611 FATHQDIAG
+611 ATQQDIASM
-620 LFYTR
+620 FYTR

-631 KNGGSAGMVLP
+631 KDGGVIGMVLP
-642 HSALVAG
+642 HSALAAG
-649 QYKKWRSGNWGGVFA
+649 QHRKWREGEWRRVKA
-664 DFAGKMSWDL
+664 DFSRKSAWDL
-674 EQIDPN
+674 ERIEPN
-680 TFFPVASCV
+680 TFFPIASCV
-689 IFTNRRKEHREHPRS
+689 VFANRVTDKALPLGSKAHCWIGPEGGPYDRKEITLAEAGSDIYTSLYARRARNGAAIFPR
-704 FGEKALC
+704 
-711 WLGKLEEIESGTRK
+711 
-725 YREIVLANASSSEFA
+725 VL
-740 SPYAEEARQGATIV
+740 Y
-754 PRLLH
+754 
-759 FVEVQESAVS
+759 FVDVQESATALVEGIAKVS
-769 LVKGIVKISPQRSSQ
+769 ARRSSH
-784 EKKPWKNLQPAELIN
+784 EKRPWKDLQPAELAN
-799 MSIEEEHIWNIHMG
+799 VPIEVEHIWDVHFG
-813 ETVAPYVLLEP
+813 ETVAPYVFLEP
-824 RKAVLPVRHGENL
+824 HKAVLPVRRGETL
-837 EESKADEA
+837 VTSEA
-845 KICGIK
+845 SNAICGLEPQ
-851 AGSMGIRMRERWRI
+851 SMEVRMRERWRI
-865 INGLWDEHKG
+865 INNLWDEYKG
-875 PNSKLDLVDRLD
+875 SNNKLNLVSRLD
-887 YVGNLSAQLDDPV
+887 YHSELSAQLKTTAP
-900 SIRLLYTTS
+900 IRLVYTSS
-909 GRPTATVLYSLES
+909 GRPTSAVLTNSEQLFGYTLFWIGCNILE
-922 SDRKGNEQISTDNSS
+922 
-937 SEANFSGESS
+937 
-947 SQNTKETVV
+947 
-956 SSEACDFNTLSTTLV
+956 
-971 DTSLY
+971 
-976 WIICQTLG
+976 
-984 EAYYLAAIINS
+984 EAYYLAAMINS
-995 DTLAETVNKFTIPN
+995 DTLAEAVNKFTIPN
-1009 WAGKTRHL
+1009 WAGKTCHL

-1022 RLPIPTYD
+1022 RLSIPTYD
-1030 FNNTLHTDLAAL
+1030 SNNTLHSDLATL
-1042 GSQLATEAAIQLA
+1042 GTQLATEAATYLVT
-1055 DLQIARASD
+1055 LQTTREAK
-1064 NKSTSVI
+1064 NKPTTI
-1071 VARRELRQWLSAHPL
+1071 TVARRELRQWLSTHPP
-1086 AQQVEQL
+1086 AQQVERL
-1093 VARLIS
+1093 VAQLFQSH

>member
-1 MAAKSH
+1 MVAKSH

-49 DRNDIKEEDDRIDIQ
+49 ERNDIKEEDDRIDIQ

-77 TGIEPSR
+77 TGIEPHP
-84 DHVSQLDG
+84 DHVDQLDG
-92 YIGEAKAAG
+92 YIREAKDAD

-110 DGKHWVLRLPNISEV
+110 DGKHWVLRLPNIREV

-146 WLQNETRIIEQSDRK
+146 WLQNETRVIEQSDRK

-179 EIAALDSLYQAHR
+179 EIAALRRLYQAHR

-222 DQLFLRHTYL
+222 DRLFLRHTYL

-245 IDLREKS
+245 IDLREKA
-252 RLDAAKLLTGDAF
+252 RQDAAKLLTGDAF

-345 VTDPLNQRV
+345 VTDPLNQGT
-354 LDPSCGS
+354 LDTSCGS

-372 ITAATAAHHPAERI
+372 ITAAKAANHPPERI

-459 EGTGGKGDE
+459 EGN
-468 RDRGKAK
+468 A
-475 DKKGGSERRLNFP
+475 ERRLNFP
-488 KALVAQPDWF
+488 KSLVAQPDWF
-498 DRVMISLSHAI
+498 DRVMIDLSQAI
-509 ARGQDPLTTLDDND
+509 ASGGDPMTVLDDND
-523 IPKGDPDRDLLEDT
+523 IPKGDPDRELLEDT
-537 AKTLQDLHAEGRNHI
+537 SRTLRDLHSEGRNHI

-582 LTYSKTDA
+582 LTYNKTQA
-590 TIRSELERQSKN
+590 TIRRELERQSKN
-602 DYMIWVGGK
+602 DYKIWAGGRY
-611 FATHQDIAG
+611 ATHQDIAG
-620 LFYTR
+620 MFYIR

-631 KNGGSAGMVLP
+631 KDEGNIGMVLP
-642 HSALVAG
+642 HSALAAG
-649 QYKKWRSGNWGGVFA
+649 QYKKWREGNGGGVLVDLFER
-664 DFAGKMSWDL
+664 MPWDL
-674 EQIDPN
+674 EKIEPN
-680 TFFPVASCV
+680 TFFPIASCV
-689 IFTNRRKEHREHPRS
+689 VFARKVSEHSRS
-704 FGEKALC
+704 LGNKAQL
-711 WLGKLEEIESGTRK
+711 WVGKLEELEANGTCEMN
-725 YREIVLANASSSEFA
+725 EIDLADSSSDSFA
-740 SPYAEEARQGATIV
+740 SPYADKARQGATIV
-754 PRLLH
+754 PRVLY
-759 FVEVQESAVS
+759 FVDVQESATA
-769 LVKGIVKISPQRSSQ
+769 LVKGIKKVSPQRSSQ
-784 EKKPWKNLQPAELIN
+784 EKEPWKSLHNAELIDAP
-799 MSIEEEHIWNIHMG
+799 IEAEHIWDIHLG

-824 RKAVLPVRHGENL
+824 RKAVLPVRYGEKLVTPKERKKLAENNAETICDL
-837 EESKADEA
+837 EPS
-845 KICGIK
+845 
-851 AGSMGIRMRERWRI
+851 SMELRMRARWLATNEI
-865 INGLWDEHKG
+865 WDEHKSS
-875 PNSKLDLVDRLD
+875 NNRLDLVGRLD
-887 YVGNLSAQLDDPV
+887 YMGNLSAQLGRFAPF
-900 SIRLLYTTS
+900 RLLYTS
-909 GRPTATVLYSLES
+909 AGRPTATVLTNTNELIDYKLFWIDCETLE
-922 SDRKGNEQISTDNSS
+922 
-937 SEANFSGESS
+937 EAH
-947 SQNTKETVV
+947 
-956 SSEACDFNTLSTTLV
+956 
-971 DTSLY
+971 
-976 WIICQTLG
+976 
-984 EAYYLAAIINS
+984 YLAAIINS
-995 DTLAETVNKFTIPN
+995 DTLAEAVNSFTTPN
-1009 WAGKTRHL
+1009 WAGKTRDL
-1017 HKHLW
+1017 QKHLW

-1030 FNNTLHTDLAAL
+1030 SNNSLHTDLAAL
-1042 GSQLATEAAIQLA
+1042 GGQLAAEAATQLT
-1055 DLQIARASD
+1055 DLQTARAAD

-1071 VARRELRQWLSAHPL
+1071 VARRELRRWLSAHPP

-1093 VARLIS
+1093 VAQLIS

>member
-1 MAAKSH
+1 MTAPSTAAQEVGDAELAAESH
-7 LLPDDAKLIEATASI
+7 LLPDNAKLIEATASI
-22 LERHESVE
+22 LKEHKSADSEE
-30 LEANIRAAV
+30 NIRLAI
-39 VHFLATTGLA
+39 VHWLATARLA
-49 DRNDIKEEDDRIDIQ
+49 DRDEIRGEVDRIDIQ
-64 SEHLIIETKQRIG
+64 SERLIIETKQRIG

-84 DHVSQLDG
+84 NYVSQLDG
-92 YIGEAKAAG
+92 YIDEAKAAG

-110 DGKHWVLRLPNISEV
+110 DGKHWVLRLPNIKEV

-132 FTLRNKDDGFRLYE
+132 FTLRSEDDGFRLYE
-146 WLQNETRIIEQSDRK
+146 WLQNETRVIEQSGRK
-161 PDEEEVRRSFGPG
+161 PEEEEVRRSFGPG

-179 EIAALDSLYQAHR
+179 EIAALGSLYQAHR

-245 IDLREKS
+245 IDLREKA

-333 PDWLAKAVVDEV
+333 PDWLAKAVVEEV
-345 VTDPLNQRV
+345 VTDPLTQRV

-372 ITAATAAHHPAERI
+372 ISAAKAANHPPERI

-405 LARATWVLAAREI
+405 LARATWVLAAREV
-418 IAEAGRDTLTVPV
+418 IAQTDLDTLTVPV

-444 SLFAQDHVSITVAAT
+444 SLFAQDHVSITVATT
-459 EGTGGKGDE
+459 ESD
-468 RDRGKAK
+468 A
-475 DKKGGSERRLNFP
+475 ERRLNFP
-488 KALVAQPDWF
+488 KSLVAQPDWF
-498 DRVMISLSHAI
+498 DKVMLGLSQAI
-509 ARGQDPLTTLDDND
+509 ASGSDPMTVLDDNH
-523 IPKGDPDRDLLEDT
+523 IPKGDPDRELLEDT
-537 AKTLQDLHAEGRNHI
+537 SRTLQELHAEGRNHI

-582 LTYSKTDA
+582 LTYNKTQA

-611 FATHQDIAG
+611 NAANQDIAG
-620 LFYTR
+620 LFFTR
-625 CVDLYL
+625 CFGLYL
-631 KNGGSAGMVLP
+631 KDGGAAGMVLP
-642 HSALVAG
+642 HSALAQG
-649 QYKKWRSGNWGGVFA
+649 QYEKWRSGVWRGQGLFA
-664 DFAGKMSWDL
+664 DLSAIKPWDL
-674 EQIDPN
+674 ERIEPN
-680 TFFPVASCV
+680 TFFPIASCV
-689 IFTNRRKEHREHPRS
+689 VFAKREKKNAKPLANEASR
-704 FGEKALC
+704 
-711 WLGKLEEIESGTRK
+711 WLGTEGGPYTYEEIQ
-725 YREIVLANASSSEFA
+725 LAKISDFL
-740 SPYAEEARQGATIV
+740 SPYSKRARRGADIF
-754 PRLLH
+754 PRVLY
-759 FVEVQESAVS
+759 FVDVQESAAALTS
-769 LVKGIVKISPQRSSQ
+769 GIKKVSPQRSSQ
-784 EKKPWKNLQPAELIN
+784 EKEPWKSLHPPELTN
-799 MSIEEEHIWNIHMG
+799 APIEEEHIWDIHLG
-813 ETVAPYVLLEP
+813 ETVAPYVLLEA
-824 RKAVLPVRHGENL
+824 RKAVLPVRRGNSEEAAKQINL
-837 EESKADEA
+837 ARESQGSAETGRNNTPAEKAIGKLDISDTA
-845 KICGIK
+845 DAICRLDPK
-851 AGSMGIRMRERWRI
+851 SMGIRMRDRWKV
-865 INGLWDEHKG
+865 INELWNANKN
-875 PNSKLDLVDRLD
+875 PNNKLDLISNLD
-887 YVGNLSAQLDDPV
+887 YMGKLTVQLEDYAP
-900 SIRLLYTTS
+900 IRLLYATS
-909 GRPTATVLYSLES
+909 GRPTAAVLPSAAYL
-922 SDRKGNEQISTDNSS
+922 
-937 SEANFSGESS
+937 A
-947 SQNTKETVV
+947 
-956 SSEACDFNTLSTTLV
+956 

-976 WIICQTLG
+976 WVKCETLE
-984 EAYYLAAIINS
+984 EAHYLAAIINS
-995 DTLAETVNKFTIPN
+995 NSLAQTVQKFMPKGQFG
-1009 WAGKTRHL
+1009 ARHL

-1022 RLPIPTYD
+1022 HLPIPIYD
-1030 FNNTLHTDLAAL
+1030 PADHHHATLAKL
-1042 GSQLATEAAIQLA
+1042 GSQLAIEAATHLA
-1055 DLQIARASD
+1055 AIRTTRAAN
-1064 NKSTSVI
+1064 NKPTTI
-1071 VARRELRQWLSAHPL
+1071 TVARREFRQWLSTHPP